1 MGMSTAKDWVVV
13 QAVQVE
19 VAGGGHGY
27 SSDWKLLAASKLVAV
42 LQIPVACLDG
52 RRVGVSCLWPLLYSL
67 LVVGVGV
74 ASLCTH

>member
-1 MGMSTAKDWVVV
+1 MSTAGARDWVAV

-42 LQIPVACLDG
+42 LQIPVAYLDG